1 MAEPRS
7 KLSSLVSHFESLTD
21 PRALK
26 ARKHLLTD
34 VMAIAVC
41 AILCGADGPTA
52 IHRWAVSRFDWLNQF
67 LSLPN
72 GTPSRDCIRRVL
84 MAINPG
90 DFQRCFE
97 AWIRSTVIPLLDG
110 TVQQVAIDGKTLRR
124 AHNSRQDLDPLHVVS
139 AWANELG
146 LSLGQVATGDKPDE
160 ISGIQA
166 VLKVLDLPHSLITL
180 DALGCQKEIVNAI
193 VEGGGRYVIAIKANQ
208 PKLFSAVS
216 ELCEERLDQDLE
228 ELRYS
233 IHDTVDRAH
242 GRIDERSYF
251 VTKVP
256 HTFALRKEWPSIRAV
271 GYAVRYTT
279 HADGTESEQVR
290 YYILSDEMSASRFAE
305 AIRGH
310 WQIEAMHWV
319 LDVTFREDQNRSADR
334 SLANNLS
341 WLRRF
346 AITMLRRHPLKDSLR
361 GKMQYCMFNTSFL
374 SEVLAHQ

>member
-1 MAEPRS
+1 MTAWRPQNGRAALEVVLVGLPFR
-7 KLSSLVSHFESLTD
+7 VSHRPACPESPEAFADRCHGHRRL
-21 PRALK
+21 
-26 ARKHLLTD
+26 
-34 VMAIAVC
+34 C

-67 LSLPN
+67 LSLPS

-139 AWANELG
+139 AWATELG

-208 PKLFSAVS
+208 PKLFS
-216 ELCEERLDQDLE
+216 
-228 ELRYS
+228 
-233 IHDTVDRAH
+233 
-242 GRIDERSYF
+242 
-251 VTKVP
+251 
-256 HTFALRKEWPSIRAV
+256 
-271 GYAVRYTT
+271 
-279 HADGTESEQVR
+279 
-290 YYILSDEMSASRFAE
+290 
-305 AIRGH
+305 
-310 WQIEAMHWV
+310 
-319 LDVTFREDQNRSADR
+319 
-334 SLANNLS
+334 
-341 WLRRF
+341 
-346 AITMLRRHPLKDSLR
+346 
-361 GKMQYCMFNTSFL
+361 
-374 SEVLAHQ
+374 

>member
-1 MAEPRS
+1 
-7 KLSSLVSHFESLTD
+7 LVSHFESLTD

-139 AWANELG
+139 AWATELG

-228 ELRYS
+228 EVRYS

-319 LDVTFREDQNRSADR
+319 LDVTFREDQTRSADR

>member
-1 MAEPRS
+1 M
-7 KLSSLVSHFESLTD
+7 
-21 PRALK
+21 
-26 ARKHLLTD
+26 
-34 VMAIAVC
+34 
-41 AILCGADGPTA
+41 
-52 IHRWAVSRFDWLNQF
+52 HRWAVSRFDWLKQF
-67 LSLPN
+67 LLLPN
-72 GTPSRDCIRRVL
+72 GIPSRDCIRRVL
-84 MAINPG
+84 MAVNPA

-110 TVQQVAIDGKTLRR
+110 TVQQVAIDVKTLRR

-139 AWANELG
+139 AWATELG

-216 ELCEERLDQDLE
+216 DLCEERLDQDRE
-228 ELRYS
+228 DLRYS

-256 HTFALRKEWPSIRAV
+256 RHLRIAQGMALN
-271 GYAVRYTT
+271 
-279 HADGTESEQVR
+279 
-290 YYILSDEMSASRFAE
+290 SRRGVCG
-305 AIRGH
+305 AIH
-310 WQIEAMHWV
+310 
-319 LDVTFREDQNRSADR
+319 D
-334 SLANNLS
+334 
-341 WLRRF
+341 
-346 AITMLRRHPLKDSLR
+346 P
-361 GKMQYCMFNTSFL
+361 C
-374 SEVLAHQ
+374 